1 MTSESTAKA
10 IVKGVDLEFPID
22 SYVPL
27 TIKAL
32 IRNDDILIEG
42 AIYRNFCGG
51 IFFLCDHPH
60 YAGCDIP
67 TGNTLKIVNGHQYRF
82 SWVLSH
88 NELPHLILKTT
99 IDSIIRALT
108 AAYTKARLVS
118 YGHNNDKPEEDGFHE
133 GFHRTKSD
141 DPLSMIAFMHY
152 LIDKAESDRIEHAP
166 VFTVTIDGGDTV
178 TGCVVRDYKDN
189 LYLLSNDRR
198 GDGCV
203 PDNWLFYY
211 EKGFRYS
218 WKLSSDYHH
227 NGDRNKP
234 LTWFL
239 KKAVYE
245 RSYNAIPG
253 LHMVNAKTT
262 AEPRKETI
270 DTSKDGIMD
279 KIVETP
285 SVKEP
290 SVKEEPM
297 ILFKKH
303 TSKATRCDVLGMQS
317 PLIFKK

>member
-1 MTSESTAKA
+1 MILEPAVKA
-10 IVKGVDLEFPID
+10 VVKGSDMEFPIN
-22 SYVPL
+22 SYIPL
-27 TIKAL
+27 TLKV
-32 IRNDDILIEG
+32 NEKLIEG
-42 AIYRNFCGG
+42 VLYRNFCGY
-51 IFFLCDHPH
+51 IYFLSDDPF
-60 YAGCDIP
+60 YEGCRIDK
-67 TGNTLKIVNGHQYRF
+67 GNTSRTVNGRQYRF
-82 SWVLSH
+82 SWLVCIGDNRVH
-88 NELPHLILKTT
+88 ELPTLKHKVDDVVNTLT
-99 IDSIIRALT
+99 IHSTRS
-108 AAYTKARLVS
+108 KLVS
-118 YGHNNDKPEEDGFHE
+118 YGHKDDKREEDGFHE

-178 TGCVVRDYKDN
+178 TGCVVRDYRDN
-189 LYLLSNDRR
+189 LYLLSNDRK
-198 GDGCV
+198 GDGCT

-218 WKLSSDYHH
+218 WKLSSDYQ
-227 NGDRNKP
+227 NGDRSKP
-234 LTWFL
+234 LNWFL
-239 KKAVYE
+239 RKAVYD
-245 RSYNAIPG
+245 RCYSTIPG
-253 LHMVNAKTT
+253 LHMVNAKRT

-279 KIVETP
+279 KIVEPP

-290 SVKEEPM
+290 SVKEEPI